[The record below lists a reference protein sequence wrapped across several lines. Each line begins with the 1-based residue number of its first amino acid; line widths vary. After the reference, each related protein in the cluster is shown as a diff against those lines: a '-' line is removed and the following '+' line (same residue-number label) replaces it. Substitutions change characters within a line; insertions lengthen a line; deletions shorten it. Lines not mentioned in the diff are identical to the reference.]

1 MENPMRTLTTVTT
14 IVALLA
20 LAGCGGDTETP
31 AAEPAPTRTSIE
43 IPLGIETPLGKDF
56 GTAPPCPFT
65 AEQATRIAGKP
76 FKQEADGCLFRGPNG
91 VGSITVNTA
100 SRGAGETTFEYNR
113 EQAEASKNVSDL
125 EAGDLAYLAVGD
137 LDGEAVVINAK
148 GSYTIQISN
157 MSEEPSG
164 YERILRELVAALP
177 Q

>member
-1 MENPMRTLTTVTT
+1 MRTWTIVTT
-14 IVALLA
+14 MVALLA

-43 IPLGIETPLGKDF
+43 IPSGIETPLGKDF

-91 VGSITVNTA
+91 VGSITVDTA
-100 SRGAGETTFEYNR
+100 SRGAGEMTFDYKR
-113 EQAEASKNVSDL
+113 EQAEEASKNVSDL
-125 EAGDLAYLAVGD
+125 EAGDLSYLAVAD
-137 LDGEAVVINAK
+137 LEGEAVVINAK

-157 MSEEPSG
+157 ISEEPSG
-164 YERILRELVAALP
+164 NERILRELVAALP
-177 Q
+177 H